1 MHDICRALNST
12 AWPIIKNISDEWCL
26 EMQLNAI
33 SRIHKHFDNLPCLS
47 TFSVRSVI
55 DGYIEIVL
63 YAQRYYQTK
72 DVSPIELWANL
83 IKLGA
88 EKANWKEALLIT
100 ELCRCIPMSNAMLER
115 FFSHMKIVK
124 CPTRT
129 SLSSTSLNA
138 SLRIR
143 LTGPTLIDYHNNLV
157 SVCVNFWYNSKDRR
171 VNQKIRKT
179 YARRRRNYALQ
190 WMLPILC

>member
-1 MHDICRALNST
+1 
-12 AWPIIKNISDEWCL
+12 
-26 EMQLNAI
+26 MQLNAI
-33 SRIHKHFDNLPCLS
+33 SIIHKHFENLPCLS

-55 DGYIEIVL
+55 DGYLEIVL

-72 DVSPIELWANL
+72 IVSPIELWANL

-88 EKANWKEALLIT
+88 EKANWKEALLII
-100 ELCRCIPMSNAMLER
+100 ELCLCIPMSNAMLER

-129 SLSSTSLNA
+129 SLLSTSLNA

-190 WMLPILC
+190 